1 MIKIA
6 EARPPYVTFEY
17 RAEEDRAAS
26 IEAGHYVSKDVPFV
40 LVTPMGSKDR
50 HESPADEWFARRE
63 QDAAEGRFPREWL
76 SAFKGAFA
84 EWKAGR
90 EIPLNGTSVANWP
103 VASPAQVKLL
113 LDLIVRTVEDLAEA
127 NEETLNRLGMGGR
140 TLKQK
145 AQDWLASANDLG
157 KVSEQLAGLRADN
170 EALKQRNEQLEK
182 QLREVIPQLEAL
194 TKSRKL

>member
-6 EARPPYVTFEY
+6 EARPPYVTFEF

-103 VASPAQVKLL
+103 VASPAQVKML
-113 LDLIVRTVEDLAEA
+113 LDLKVRTVEDLAEA

-145 AQDWLASANDLG
+145 AQDWLASANDMG
-157 KVSEQLAGLRADN
+157 KVSEQLTGLRADN

>member
-6 EARPPYVTFEY
+6 EARPPYVTFEF

-63 QDAAEGRFPREWL
+63 QDAAEGRFRREWL

-90 EIPLNGTSVANWP
+90 EIPLNGTSVTNWP
-103 VASPAQVKLL
+103 VASPAQVKML
-113 LDLIVRTVEDLAEA
+113 LDLKVRTVEDLAEA

-145 AQDWLASANDLG
+145 AQDWLASASDMG

-194 TKSRKL
+194 TKQRKL

>member
-6 EARPPYVTFEY
+6 EARPPYVTFEF

-103 VASPAQVKLL
+103 VASPSQVKML
-113 LDLIVRTVEDLAEA
+113 LDLKVRTVEDLAEA

-145 AQDWLASANDLG
+145 AQDWLASANDMG

-194 TKSRKL
+194 TKARKL

>member
-6 EARPPYVTFEY
+6 EARPPYVTFEF

-63 QDAAEGRFPREWL
+63 QDTAEGRFPREWL

-103 VASPAQVKLL
+103 VASPSQVKML
-113 LDLIVRTVEDLAEA
+113 LDLKVRTVEDLAEA

-145 AQDWLASANDLG
+145 AQDWLASASDMG

>member
-103 VASPAQVKLL
+103 VASPSQVKML
-113 LDLIVRTVEDLAEA
+113 LDLKVRTVEDLAEA

-145 AQDWLASANDLG
+145 AQDWLASANDMG

>member
-103 VASPAQVKLL
+103 VASPAQVKML
-113 LDLIVRTVEDLAEA
+113 LDLKVRTVEDLAEA

-145 AQDWLASANDLG
+145 AQDWLASANDMG

>member
-6 EARPPYVTFEY
+6 EARPPYVTFEF

-103 VASPAQVKLL
+103 VASPSQVKML
-113 LDLIVRTVEDLAEA
+113 LDLKVRTVEDLAEA

-145 AQDWLASANDLG
+145 AQDWLASANDMG

>member
-6 EARPPYVTFEY
+6 EARPPYVTFEF

-103 VASPAQVKLL
+103 VASPSQVKML
-113 LDLIVRTVEDLAEA
+113 LDLKVRTVEDLAEA

-145 AQDWLASANDLG
+145 AQDWLASANDMG

-194 TKSRKL
+194 TKQRKL

>member
-6 EARPPYVTFEY
+6 EARPPYVTFEF

-103 VASPAQVKLL
+103 VASPAQVKML
-113 LDLIVRTVEDLAEA
+113 LDLKVRTVEDLAEA
-127 NEETLNRLGMGGR
+127 NEETLSRLGMGGR

-145 AQDWLASANDLG
+145 AQDWLASANDMG

>member
-6 EARPPYVTFEY
+6 EARPPYVTFEF

-103 VASPAQVKLL
+103 VASPAQVKML
-113 LDLIVRTVEDLAEA
+113 LDLKVRTVEDLAEA
-127 NEETLNRLGMGGR
+127 NEETLSRLGMGGR

-145 AQDWLASANDLG
+145 AQDWLASANDMG

-194 TKSRKL
+194 TKARKL

>member
-6 EARPPYVTFEY
+6 EARPPYVTFEF

-103 VASPAQVKLL
+103 VASPAQVKML
-113 LDLIVRTVEDLAEA
+113 LDLKVRTVEDLAEA

-145 AQDWLASANDLG
+145 AQDWLASANDMG

>member
-90 EIPLNGTSVANWP
+90 ELPLNGTSVANWP
-103 VASPAQVKLL
+103 VASPSQVKML
-113 LDLIVRTVEDLAEA
+113 LDLKVRTVEDLAEA

-145 AQDWLASANDLG
+145 AQDWLASANDMG

-170 EALKQRNEQLEK
+170 EALKQRNDQLEK

>member
-6 EARPPYVTFEY
+6 EARPPYVTFEF

-103 VASPAQVKLL
+103 VASPAQVKML
-113 LDLIVRTVEDLAEA
+113 LDLKVRTVEDLAEA

-145 AQDWLASANDLG
+145 AQDWLASANDMG

-194 TKSRKL
+194 TKARKL

>member
-6 EARPPYVTFEY
+6 EARPPYVTFEF

-90 EIPLNGTSVANWP
+90 EIPLNGTSVTNWP
-103 VASPAQVKLL
+103 VASPAQVKML
-113 LDLIVRTVEDLAEA
+113 LDLKVRTVEDLAEA

-145 AQDWLASANDLG
+145 AQDWLASASDRG

-182 QLREVIPQLEAL
+182 QLREVIPQFEAL

>member
-6 EARPPYVTFEY
+6 EARPPYVTFEF

-63 QDAAEGRFPREWL
+63 QDAAEGRFTREWL

-103 VASPAQVKLL
+103 VASPSQVKML
-113 LDLIVRTVEDLAEA
+113 LDLKVRTVEDLAEA

-145 AQDWLASANDLG
+145 AQDWLASANDMG
-157 KVSEQLAGLRADN
+157 KVSEQLSGLRADN

>member
-6 EARPPYVTFEY
+6 EARPPYVTFEF

-103 VASPAQVKLL
+103 VASPSQVKML
-113 LDLIVRTVEDLAEA
+113 LDLKVRTVEDLAEA

-145 AQDWLASANDLG
+145 AQDWLASASDMG

-170 EALKQRNEQLEK
+170 EALKQRNEQL
-182 QLREVIPQLEAL
+182 
-194 TKSRKL
+194 

>member
-26 IEAGHYVSKDVPFV
+26 IETGHYVSKDVPFV

-90 EIPLNGTSVANWP
+90 EVPLNGTSVANWP
-103 VASPAQVKLL
+103 VASPSQVKML
-113 LDLIVRTVEDLAEA
+113 LDLKVRTVEDLAEA

-145 AQDWLASANDLG
+145 AQDWLASANDMG